1 MTVLLNTD
9 CLETNRML
17 VSTRTSLI
25 IVMCYGYDLLTA
37 SEARREATVGG
48 VGGAVVQVV
57 GSDSCCHT
65 GDVLLQ
71 T

>member
-1 MTVLLNTD
+1 
-9 CLETNRML
+9 ML

-25 IVMCYGYDLLTA
+25 IVLCYGYDLLTA
-37 SEARREATVGG
+37 SEARREATVGR